1 MQKLRNRER
10 GRAAC
15 RARWSALISGAAL
28 LAVLLAGAVLPVR
41 AEKNAPEGVSLSR
54 AIPAQTLCFPLE
66 TDAWRVS
73 DPYGWRDDPFTGQKA
88 FHRGVDLACAE
99 GSRVLAAMGGV
110 ITSARRSS
118 SYGNC
123 VRISHPD
130 GQETLYA
137 HMQYLFVSTG
147 AVVTAGQVLGVV
159 GETGNATGPH
169 LHFEILHKG
178 LRYDPAQA
186 LQDAA

>member
-137 HMQYLFVSTG
+137 HMQYLYVRAGEVVQAGQPLGTVGRTGRATG
-147 AVVTAGQVLGVV
+147 A
-159 GETGNATGPH
+159 H
-169 LHFEILHKG
+169 LHFEYLTRGTRQDPTAALG
-178 LRYDPAQA
+178 LP
-186 LQDAA
+186 